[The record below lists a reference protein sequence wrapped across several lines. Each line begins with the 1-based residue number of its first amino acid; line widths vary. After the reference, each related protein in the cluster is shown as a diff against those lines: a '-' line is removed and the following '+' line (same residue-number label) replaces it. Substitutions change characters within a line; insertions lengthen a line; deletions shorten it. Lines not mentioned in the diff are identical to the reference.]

1 MPSTHHRPTE
11 RVLDIL
17 ELLANTPEGLTLT
30 EISEALG
37 APKSSIM
44 PLVHTMAARKFI
56 YWNRNASRYRI
67 GIAAFSAGSA
77 YAQEQSVLQFLHGVM
92 KQIVKDSGEICQLGI
107 EDRGTLLYI
116 AKEDSDEPIRL
127 ISHVGKHLPL
137 HCTAM
142 GKILLAYRSPGEIRA
157 MYPDGLQAVTPRT
170 VTDFDALF
178 GSLEHFRS
186 LGYAIEHEEATDH
199 IHCVAVALC
208 KGPQAVAGLSVSV
221 PGFRMTKE
229 KTLLIIRLLTE
240 AKTRIDAYLADC
252 DVDELTAGYR
262 FRED

>member
-1 MPSTHHRPTE
+1 MSSTHHRPTE

-30 EISEALG
+30 EISQALN

-56 YWNRNASRYRI
+56 YWSRSASRYKI

-77 YAQEQSVLQFLHGVM
+77 YAQEQSILQFLHSVM
-92 KQIVKDSGEICQLGI
+92 RQIVKDSGEICQLGI
-107 EDRGTLLYI
+107 EDRGSLLYI

-137 HCTAM
+137 HCAAL
-142 GKILLAYRSPGEIRA
+142 GKVLLSYRTPEEIHA
-157 MYPDGLQAVTPRT
+157 MYPNGLTPVTART
-170 VTDFDALF
+170 ITDFDRLF
-178 GSLEHFRS
+178 DSLEDFRR
-186 LGYAIEHEEATDH
+186 LGYAVEHEEATDH

-208 KGPQAVAGLSVSV
+208 KEGGAVAGLSVSV
-221 PGFRMTKE
+221 PGFRMTEE
-229 KTLLIIRLLTE
+229 KTELIIRLLKE
-240 AKTRIDAYLADC
+240 AKARIEAYLADR

-262 FRED
+262 FDQG